1 MPIGLEEG
9 VRKGGGGG
17 EGVRGEKQRNRIWLI
32 LFINTFCVKLE
43 RAGNSVAWCMKTRNH
58 LSRWRKNLA
67 VNGQRSHT
75 HTHTHPDR
83 DSIQRYQLAE
93 FVGIWNVKDRDPNLT
108 VNNLLARWDHIIPVP
123 FPPDG
128 ARV

>member
-1 MPIGLEEG
+1 MVYEDSEPSEPVEEESG
-9 VRKGGGGG
+9 R
-17 EGVRGEKQRNRIWLI
+17 EWPEI
-32 LFINTFCVKLE
+32 TY
-43 RAGNSVAWCMKTRNH
+43 
-58 LSRWRKNLA
+58 
-67 VNGQRSHT
+67 T

-83 DSIQRYQLAE
+83 DSIQRCQLAE
-93 FVGIWNVKDRDPNLT
+93 LVGIRNVKSRDPNLT